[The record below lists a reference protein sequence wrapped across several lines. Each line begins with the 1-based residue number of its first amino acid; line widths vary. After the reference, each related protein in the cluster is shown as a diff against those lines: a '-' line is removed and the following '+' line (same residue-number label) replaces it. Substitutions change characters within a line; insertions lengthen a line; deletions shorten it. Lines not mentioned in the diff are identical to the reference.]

1 MIKKFL
7 MAGSV
12 LALLSAPS
20 FAQDAAAPAAAAA
33 AQDAAVTEALKTF
46 TGDSVV
52 ATVDGNEIKLGDL
65 ALAFSGLNPQLS
77 RLEPAEVFAGLK
89 DQIVTETLLAAA
101 AEKAKLAEEPETRR
115 RLEAV
120 RRATLAETYIARE
133 IDSRLTDEA
142 VKAEY
147 DAQIAAAPV
156 QEEIRASHI
165 LVETEEEAKAIVE
178 RLEKDE
184 DFAEVAKA
192 ASTDTGSGAEGGDL
206 GWFTAE
212 VMVPEFS
219 EAAFKLEKGATSAPV
234 KSQFGWHV
242 IRLDDR
248 REVEKPKLEQVEGL
262 IRQSLAQKYAGEIIE
277 ELRTEAK
284 VEDAATQPPPA
295 ILRAQE
301 LFQK

>member
-1 MIKKFL
+1 MIRQFL

-12 LALLSAPS
+12 LALLSGPS
-20 FAQDAAAPAAAAA
+20 FAQDAAAPTAEAT
-33 AQDAAVTEALKTF
+33 QAAVDEALKTF

-52 ATVDGNEIKLGDL
+52 ATADGHEIKLGDL

-77 RLEPAEVFAGLK
+77 ALSPDEVYAGLK

-101 AEKAKLAEEPETRR
+101 ADKAKLGDEPETKR

-133 IDSRLTDEA
+133 IDNRLTDEA

-147 DAQIAAAPV
+147 DKEIGAAPV
-156 QEEIRASHI
+156 QEEVRASHI
-165 LVETEEEAKAIVE
+165 LVETEEEAKAVVE
-178 RLEKDE
+178 RLAKE

-192 ASTDTGSGAEGGDL
+192 ESTDKGSGAEGGDL

-248 REVEKPKLEQVEGL
+248 REVEKPSLEQVGGF
-262 IRQSLAQKYAGEIIE
+262 IRQRLAQKFAGEIIE
-277 ELRTEAK
+277 ELRGAAEVK
-284 VEDAATQPPPA
+284 DAEPQPPAA